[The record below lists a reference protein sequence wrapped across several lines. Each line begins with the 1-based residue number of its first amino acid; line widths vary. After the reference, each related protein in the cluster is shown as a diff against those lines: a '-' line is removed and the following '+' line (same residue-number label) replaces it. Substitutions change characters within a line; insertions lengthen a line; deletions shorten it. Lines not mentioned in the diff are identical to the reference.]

1 MQLPLS
7 LSHLADTVSRFVAS
21 KQPSSIELVQDLMR
35 PLGELG
41 ELCIIGGLIRD
52 LAFYGLDDRPLS
64 DVDLVVRARPA
75 ALARFAERVGAVEN
89 RFGGFGLKTSGFK
102 ADFWALSSTWAKRAG
117 HVSVHK
123 AADLA
128 KCTFFDWDAA
138 VYSLKKKKVY
148 AIDSY
153 LDRLRSRTL
162 DVNLLATPSE
172 KGNLVRSLRR
182 IVLWDARPG
191 ATLRR
196 FIKRTISRYSWDE
209 IVAAE
214 QTAFYFS
221 VLAEFSSANDYE
233 NLVLQSGV
241 FPNLGRHDR
250 RQRRFTVVEGAVRQ
264 HVPGPDP
271 GRLSKG
277 AYFEPAKFDVPEMP
291 TEIEDIFEHY
301 RRTAKGSTRG
311 FLV

>member
-21 KQPSSIELVQDLMR
+21 KQPSSIELVQDLIR
-35 PLGELG
+35 PLKELG
-41 ELCIIGGLIRD
+41 ELCIIGGLVRD
-52 LAFYGLDDRPLS
+52 LAFYGIDDRPLS

-75 ALARFAERVGAVEN
+75 ELARFAESVGAVEN
-89 RFGGFGLKTSGFK
+89 RFGGFGLRTSGFK
-102 ADFWALSSTWAKRAG
+102 ADFWAFSSTWAKRTG
-117 HVSVHK
+117 HVSLRRTS
-123 AADLA
+123 DLA

-138 VYSLKKKKVY
+138 VYSFRTKRVY
-148 AIDSY
+148 AINGY
-153 LDRLRSRTL
+153 LDRLRSRVL

-191 ATLRR
+191 PRLKR
-196 FIKRTISRYSWDE
+196 FLKKEIPRHAWRE

-214 QTAFYFS
+214 KAAFYFTILS
-221 VLAEFSSANDYE
+221 DFKSAFEYE
-233 NLVLQSGV
+233 ELVLRSGV

-250 RQRRFTVVEGAVRQ
+250 RQRRFTMVEGALRQ
-264 HVPGPDP
+264 HVPDPDT
-271 GRLSKG
+271 RKLSKG
-277 AYFEPAKFDVPEMP
+277 AYLEPVRFDVPEMP

-301 RRTAKGSTRG
+301 RRIAKG
-311 FLV
+311 